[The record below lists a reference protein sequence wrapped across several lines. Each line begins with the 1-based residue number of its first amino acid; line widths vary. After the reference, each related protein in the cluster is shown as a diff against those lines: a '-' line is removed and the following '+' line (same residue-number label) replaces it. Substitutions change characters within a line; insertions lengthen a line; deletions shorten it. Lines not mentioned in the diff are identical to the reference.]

1 VSFFEALIIYLS
13 AGAPFGVLVFFSQ
26 RTSTRT
32 AVGYS
37 ILATA
42 AWPIVAARRVA
53 RSLSRREDRKRTP
66 SDASPLEVLQNLAH
80 EVPSET
86 LELFVIAGHPNPW
99 LATNCYARSRRRV
112 ILSHLDR
119 LETEPHSVAEEVEPV
134 HIPEYSSTAATAIG
148 S

>member
-1 VSFFEALIIYLS
+1 MSFFEALIIYLS

-42 AWPIVAARRVA
+42 AWPIVAARRLA
-53 RSLSRREDRKRTP
+53 RSLSRREDRKRTS
-66 SDASPLEVLQNLAH
+66 SDASPIEVLEDLAH

-86 LELFVIAGHPNPW
+86 LELFEIAGHPNPW
-99 LATNCYARSRRRV
+99 LATNCYSRSRKKV
-112 ILSHLDR
+112 ILSHIDR
-119 LETEPHSVAEEVEPV
+119 LDETSNATSKEVRIPHP
-134 HIPEYSSTAATAIG
+134 PEYSRPAAAAVRP
-148 S
+148 